1 LAAAVQAEEEEP
13 AEEVE
18 LEEST
23 SAVVEA
29 TEDRR
34 EEEKAWPDPC
44 WCSGLQSSQKLM
56 SNTGTGSQK
65 LVLHQSW

>member
-1 LAAAVQAEEEEP
+1 MAAAVQAEEEEP

-23 SAVVEA
+23 SAGVEA

-34 EEEKAWPDPC
+34 EEEKAWHDPC
-44 WCSGLQSSQKLM
+44 
-56 SNTGTGSQK
+56 
-65 LVLHQSW
+65 